1 MKTEKYKYFELTLQ
15 DGTKIQ
21 VKTPSAKLTLEY
33 ASKLAYHWAK
43 IDKDSII
50 NIVGL
55 K

>member
-33 ASKLAYHWAK
+33 ASKSAYHWAK
-43 IDKDSII
+43 IDKDII
-50 NIVGL
+50 IDIVGL